1 MKNMFSFEYH
11 NNVFFAN
18 VSFAPVYT
26 ETRKGDLTKMR
37 PTRMQPTQ
45 NATKDVWRH
54 TFLKSESFLG
64 LKQQYDSAL

>member
-11 NNVFFAN
+11 NNVFFFAN

-26 ETRKGDLTKMR
+26 ETRRGDLTKMR

-54 TFLKSESFLG
+54 TFLKSFLG

>member
-26 ETRKGDLTKMR
+26 ETRRGDLTKMR
-37 PTRMQPTQ
+37 PTRMQPTV
-45 NATKDVWRH
+45 KCDKRMYGVIPP
-54 TFLKSESFLG
+54 FLKSFLG